1 MGAGPAPASGRRRGL
16 LRHLPRILLGLL
28 PLALVISHVSGGL
41 GWRGIDRLDDRLQ
54 DTRLRLMLPHTQDT
68 RIVIVDL
75 DDRSLAELGEWPWPP
90 ARLARLLDELF
101 DRQQA
106 AQVGFGLPLDGV
118 QDRDDT
124 LARALRQRPVVLGY
138 HFMPGTP
145 PRQVGVLPAPAL
157 APDSL
162 QAGDAGLLQW
172 HGYRAN
178 PPRLAAAA
186 PRAGFLDPLTDADG
200 RVRSVPLLA
209 LHAGQAYEAFA
220 LALYR
225 TALGA
230 PTIEPVFPPPRV
242 VARYHG
248 LSALQLREGEGSV
261 SVPVGEG
268 AAARVPFLGLAG
280 PGGGSFRYVSAADVL
295 AGRLPAGDLQD
306 KLVLVGATA
315 TGLGAR
321 HLTPVGTEYPAIELQ
336 ASLLSGL
343 LDARV
348 PARPDYAAG
357 YGLLVLLGSGLLLAV
372 ALPWL
377 TAWRAVAL
385 LAGVVAAVVVLNA
398 WLAMAAG
405 LTLPLA
411 PALLVAF
418 GTFAVSRGYA
428 GWLERRAPGRLAR
441 LAQGSLPATLVQQ
454 LADDAGPDPLQAA
467 SRPMTVMFCDIRGFT
482 RLAQALAPAT
492 VQDLLQRVFGRL
504 TEVIERHGGTVDK
517 YIGDCVMAFWGA
529 PTEQPDHASRAVA
542 AALDM
547 VQAVHALN
555 ASHRARGLPV
565 IEVGIGLNSGL
576 LCVGDMGSRG
586 RHVYTVV
593 GDAVNLAARL
603 ERLSATY
610 GVTVLVGET
619 TRREADD
626 FTWQELDKVCVRG
639 RVRAETVHTPRAE
652 PADVQPAVADGL
664 RTWAAFL
671 KAYRAQDVPS
681 SERLLAALGPEVVP
695 PALRALYAR
704 RVAGMRGHPFD
715 PGWDGAARIDA
726 V

>member
-1 MGAGPAPASGRRRGL
+1 MAAGPAPATGRRRGL
-16 LRHLPRILLGLL
+16 LGHLPRILLALL
-28 PLALVISHVSGGL
+28 PLALVISHVSGGP
-41 GWRGIDRLDDRLQ
+41 GWRGIDRLDDLLQ
-54 DTRLRLMLPHTQDT
+54 DTRLRLMLPRTQDA

-75 DDRSLAELGEWPWPP
+75 DDRSLAELGEWPWPR

-101 DRQQA
+101 DRQQV
-106 AQVGFGLPLDGV
+106 AQVGFGLPLDGA

-124 LARALRQRPVVLGY
+124 LVRALRQRPVVLGY

-145 PRQVGVLPAPAL
+145 PRQIGVLPAPAL
-157 APDSL
+157 AAGGL
-162 QAGDAGLLQW
+162 QDRGADLLQW
-172 HGYRAN
+172 QGYRAN

-186 PRAGFLDPLTDADG
+186 PSAGFLDPRTDADG

-209 LHAGQAYEAFA
+209 AHAGQVYEAFA
-220 LALYR
+220 LAMYR
-225 TALGA
+225 TALGRPA
-230 PTIEPVFPPPRV
+230 IEPVFPPPRFP
-242 VARYHG
+242 ARYHG

-261 SVPVGEG
+261 SVPVGDG
-268 AAARVPFLGLAG
+268 AAARVPFRGLAG

-321 HLTPVGTEYPAIELQ
+321 HLTPVGADYPAIELH

-343 LDARV
+343 LDARL
-348 PARPDYAAG
+348 PMRPDYAAG
-357 YGLLVLLGSGLLLAV
+357 YGLLVLLASGLLLAA

-377 TAWRAVAL
+377 NAWRALGL
-385 LAGVVAAVVVLNA
+385 LAGVVTAILVLNG

-418 GTFAVSRGYA
+418 GTFAVSRGHA
-428 GWLERRAPGRLAR
+428 LVLERRAQGRLAR
-441 LAQGSLPATLVQQ
+441 LAQASVPAPLVRQ
-454 LADDAGPDPLQAA
+454 LTDDTGPDPLQAA
-467 SRPMTVMFCDIRGFT
+467 SRLMTVMFCDIRGFA
-482 RLAQALAPAT
+482 RLSEELAPAT
-492 VQDLLQRVFGRL
+492 VQDLLQRVFSRF

-529 PTEQPDHASRAVA
+529 PGEQPDHASRAVA

-547 VQAVHALN
+547 AQAVHVLN
-555 ASHRARGLPV
+555 VSHRALGLPG

-576 LCVGDMGSRG
+576 LCVGDMGSSG
-586 RHVYTVV
+586 RHAYTVV

-610 GVTVLVGET
+610 GVTVVAGEA

-639 RVRAETVHTPRAE
+639 RVRAETVHTPWPAHADAE
-652 PADVQPAVADGL
+652 QVVADGL
-664 RTWAAFL
+664 RAWPAFL

-681 SERLLAALGPEVVP
+681 CERLLDALGPAVVP
-695 PALRALYAR
+695 AALRALYAQ
-704 RVAGMRGHPFD
+704 RVAAMRGRPFD